1 MITAWIFCDSKVG
14 ATASANLY
22 SRVMSA
28 RANDVEPFAYMSFVF
43 EHLPTATTVE
53 ALEAL
58 LPWNFKAR
66 LTSQNQPRMARN
78 HD

>member
-1 MITAWIFCDSKVG
+1 MIGRRAWVFCDSKAG

-22 SRVMSA
+22 SLVMSA
-28 RANDVEPFAYMSFVF
+28 RANGVEPYAYLCYLFDQ
-43 EHLPTATTVE
+43 LPIATTVE

-66 LTSQNQPRMARN
+66 LQQASSAAA
-78 HD
+78 